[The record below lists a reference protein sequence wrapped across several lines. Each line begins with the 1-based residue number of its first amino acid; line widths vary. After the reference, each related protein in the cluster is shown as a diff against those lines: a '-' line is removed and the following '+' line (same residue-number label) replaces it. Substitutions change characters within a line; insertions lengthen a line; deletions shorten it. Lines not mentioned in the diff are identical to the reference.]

1 MNTRFTLLSRLLQ
14 GSLGLAILPL
24 AGCSFGFG
32 DDHASS
38 SPKPP
43 IASSTLA
50 TSDMWPSMSAQ
61 SDGSSLKV
69 YAAVLKGGDFVKLDA
84 GDFFSA
90 KVDDQDVVMT
100 IEPYTDGKVHYLAT
114 FPSPTTATDV
124 VIALHRSAGRTEA
137 LQSKTTVPSAFEITS
152 APPASFRLGAPLTL
166 SIAPPP
172 APPPAATPASTG
184 DQMTVQF
191 FGTCLEDQP
200 ALPLTFDANGSATF
214 DTNALHLKKD
224 ATAGCDVGVQV
235 GHETSGP
242 SDAAFANAAMN
253 PVEGLQ
259 ERGFTTALIR

>member
-1 MNTRFTLLSRLLQ
+1 MPTRLSILSRLF
-14 GSLGLAILPL
+14 GCSLGFAVLPL

-43 IASSTLA
+43 LASSTLA

-69 YAAVLKGGDFVKLDA
+69 YAAVLKGSDFVKLDA

-90 KVDDQDVVMT
+90 RVGDQDVVMT
-100 IEPYTDGKVHYLAT
+100 IEPYTDGRVHYLAT
-114 FPSPTTATDV
+114 FPSPTSATDV

-137 LQSKTTVPSAFEITS
+137 TQSKTSVASPFEITS
-152 APPASFRLGAPLTL
+152 APPASFKLGAPLTL
-166 SIAPPP
+166 TIAP
-172 APPPAATPASTG
+172 APASTG
-184 DQMTVQF
+184 DHMTVQL
-191 FGTCLEDQP
+191 FGACLEDNQP
-200 ALPLTFDANGSATF
+200 SFPLTFDANGSAVF
-214 DTNALHLKKD
+214 DTSAVRLKKG

-235 GHETSGP
+235 RHETRGP
-242 SDAAFANAAMN
+242 SDVAFANAAMN

-259 ERGFTTALIR
+259 ERGFTTALVR